1 MDNNMRC
8 FEYSQIA
15 PGIKERLKLLEKE
28 FLEKISVDELLGC
41 IPPLSERC
49 SERIYEGVF
58 LAAAE
63 SRAGDKH
70 PVRAWCLRQKKEVSK

>member
-8 FEYSQIA
+8 FEYSQIS
-15 PGIKERLKLLEKE
+15 PGIKERLKL
-28 FLEKISVDELLGC
+28 VDELLEC